1 MNRRSDMAKHK
12 ISKLQ
17 GSNRSY
23 PKMQLREERE
33 LKPKTSKK
41 LDINKLWENSSSFN
55 KSVPEAIV
63 ARHFSNCIKTIN
75 PEIKETQ

>member
-1 MNRRSDMAKHK
+1 MAKHK

-17 GSNRSY
+17 GSNRRY
-23 PKMQLREERE
+23 PKMQLREE
-33 LKPKTSKK
+33 LKPKTNKK

-63 ARHFSNCIKTIN
+63 ARKFSNCIKTIN